1 MIHFAVLKLNA
12 PQRQVEDKLKSLVGV
27 ASLVEALGGK
37 EKVKTMFAGKL
48 MATLHDQ
55 IDKRVTA
62 LETEEKAKTTSGV
75 DTAEFENPM
84 GELFENASDD
94 VEKGKKKTGGKGKKK
109 TGGKGKKK

>member
-1 MIHFAVLKLNA
+1 M
-12 PQRQVEDKLKSLVGV
+12 EDKLKSLVGM
-27 ASLVEALGGK
+27 ASLVEALGGE

-84 GELFENASDD
+84 GELFEYASDD

-109 TGGKGKKK
+109 